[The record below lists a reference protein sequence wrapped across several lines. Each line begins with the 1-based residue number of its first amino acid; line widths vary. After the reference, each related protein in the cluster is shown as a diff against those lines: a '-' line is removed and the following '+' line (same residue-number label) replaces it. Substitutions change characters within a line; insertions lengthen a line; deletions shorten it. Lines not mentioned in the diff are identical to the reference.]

1 MFTNP
6 IYGRVKMSSNPL
18 KTYFDSR
25 RSIEYDLIIQ
35 QKAFAALLADA
46 LFKTTGKYF
55 KGSIDVYKI
64 IGQAYKNN
72 HFGITLKKN
81 GLNIKEALLKIKL
94 WQEAWKNYFDIRV
107 IGFGNMHGIR
117 SIHLEFKLK

>member
-1 MFTNP
+1 MFLNP
-6 IYGRVKMSSNPL
+6 TYGGVKMPKNPL

-25 RSIEYDLIIQ
+25 KSIENDLILQ
-35 QKAFAALLADA
+35 QKAFATLLADA

-55 KGSIDVYKI
+55 KGSIDVFKI

-81 GLNIKEALLKIKL
+81 GLNIKETLLQIKL
-94 WQEAWKNYFDIRV
+94 WQEAWKNYFEIRV
-107 IGFGNMHGIR
+107 IGFGNMQGIK